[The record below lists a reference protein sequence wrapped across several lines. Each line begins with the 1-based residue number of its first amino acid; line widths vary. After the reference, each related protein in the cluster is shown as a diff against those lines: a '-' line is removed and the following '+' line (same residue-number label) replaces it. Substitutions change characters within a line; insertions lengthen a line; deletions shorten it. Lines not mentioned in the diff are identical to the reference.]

1 MSNILER
8 IALEYDTYSK
18 TNRRIADYIRS
29 NYSTLSFMTVK
40 DTSKEIGT
48 STTSII
54 RFCQSLG
61 YSGYQEFQ
69 MEIRNFVQSC
79 VAPMKKIGKLIRR
92 GNGEDPVLK
101 SMIGNG
107 ISALQKTYNEQLQKE
122 FDASVTD
129 LLKARRIY
137 ILGLRASFAVSY
149 YLHFILSKLMDH
161 VTLLRLGEGT
171 LYDSISDIG
180 GSDALIVI
188 GTYRYTMT
196 TVKVTEHFYSAGGT
210 VIALTDSMS
219 SPLAIMAKHK
229 IIIDVV
235 DKTFPFNPMICIID
249 ALIIELGKRSSE
261 KSIKRLSL
269 NEEILTKQ
277 NVYFS

>member
-1 MSNILER
+1 MKNLLEK
-8 IALEYDTYSK
+8 ITLEYDTYSK
-18 TNRRIADYIRS
+18 TNRRIADYIKS

-61 YSGYQEFQ
+61 YLGYQEFQ
-69 MEIRNFVQSC
+69 MEIRDYVQSC

-92 GNGEDPVLK
+92 GNGEEPVLK
-101 SMIGNG
+101 SMRGNG
-107 ISALQKTYNEQLQKE
+107 ISTLQKTYNEQLQKE
-122 FDASVTD
+122 FDAAVAD
-129 LLKARRIY
+129 LSKAKRIF

-149 YLHFILSKLMDH
+149 YLHFILSKLMDN
-161 VTLLRLGEGT
+161 VTLLRLDEGI

-180 GSDALIVI
+180 DNDALIVI

-196 TVKVTEHFYSAGGT
+196 TVDVTEHFNQSGGM

-219 SPLAIMAKHK
+219 SPIALMAKHK
-229 IIIDVV
+229 MIIDVA

-249 ALIIELGKRSSE
+249 ALTIELGKRNSESST
-261 KSIKRLSL
+261 KRLSQ
-269 NEEILTKQ
+269 NEDTLIKR
-277 NVYFS
+277 NVYYR